1 MIPGAQ
7 KKTHVQILSIYKN
20 IYTQFNQKNGNRN
33 WHTIN
38 ENRAQM
44 RQVFLDYSLI
54 SEYLREEKNVRMVVQ
69 GDLGVKDE
77 TGLRGVIRCLCQ
89 KNKEMNS
96 KIFANKEWSYGL
108 VWFEPKCHGLR
119 SKQPCW
125 SSSLLEELTDHY
137 HGEMGVVLHYAMY
150 QRIVELFRRAD
161 QTRHWILVWSDAE
174 TVWDNG

>member
-1 MIPGAQ
+1 MFRFYLFTKIYIHNLI
-7 KKTHVQILSIYKN
+7 KKMATGIDTCAK
-20 IYTQFNQKNGNRN
+20 
-33 WHTIN
+33 TIN

-96 KIFANKEWSYGL
+96 KIFANKE
-108 VWFEPKCHGLR
+108 
-119 SKQPCW
+119 
-125 SSSLLEELTDHY
+125 
-137 HGEMGVVLHYAMY
+137 
-150 QRIVELFRRAD
+150 
-161 QTRHWILVWSDAE
+161 
-174 TVWDNG
+174 